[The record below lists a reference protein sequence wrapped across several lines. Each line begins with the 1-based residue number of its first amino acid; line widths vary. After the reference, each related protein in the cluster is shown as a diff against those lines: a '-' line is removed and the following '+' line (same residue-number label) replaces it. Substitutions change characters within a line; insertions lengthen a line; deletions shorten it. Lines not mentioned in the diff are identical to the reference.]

1 MNRGGGQKEGGGNR
15 EREKEGGGGERGVDG
30 SRVGRVSKKRGEGE
44 REKGKERERGGGG
57 RRGRGERGRRTGGK
71 RGERKGRGKKRGGK
85 GWGGRVGACRV
96 GGVGGVA
103 CGGGVNTGCFNA
115 DLGAKEGAV
124 INELEVGLEQTIS
137 RIPLFQRDHG
147 ADWVSA
153 FADDYLGAAHRG
165 NPECVC
171 AMTSMSPDVVR
182 ASDEVRTL
190 YQSKMD
196 RIVDL
201 VADGLDGDDPVVR
214 RQRAWALLTGL
225 IGGLT
230 MARAVQV
237 DGNDDMVAE
246 VVSAVKA
253 AAVAAAG
260 PAKSLP

>member
-1 MNRGGGQKEGGGNR
+1 MAKSKKEMTRDAILDAAGRNFRHHGFDGV
-15 EREKEGGGGERGVDG
+15 GVDG
-30 SRVGRVSKKRGEGE
+30 IARGAGVTSGAFYAHLGSKD
-44 REKGKERERGGGG
+44 
-57 RRGRGERGRRTGGK
+57 
-71 RGERKGRGKKRGGK
+71 
-85 GWGGRVGACRV
+85 GA
-96 GGVGGVA
+96 
-103 CGGGVNTGCFNA
+103 FLNA
-115 DLGAKEGAV
+115 
-124 INELEVGLEQTIS
+124 LEQGLEQTIS

-153 FADDYLGAAHRG
+153 FADYYLGAAHRG

-237 DGNDDMVAE
+237 NGNDDMVAE